1 MKETIKWIKCDVP
14 LWERDSVLIIGKAIY
29 DEAEKIKSIYEATIK
44 KDDKK
49 DHALDEI
56 LKDEKDADRFAGG
69 ITSLPSSRNY
79 DSNHF
84 LRQMV

>member
-44 KDDKK
+44 KMIKK
-49 DHALDEI
+49 IMHMMKF
-56 LKDEKDADRFAGG
+56 LKMKKMLIDLLVVFTK
-69 ITSLPSSRNY
+69 L
-79 DSNHF
+79 
-84 LRQMV
+84 